1 MILLLPLDRRMHML
15 VTLACTAFITILF
28 PTSASAAPINLN
40 IKSSLLSRFLKDDD
54 SSGNSTAPSKSRV
67 GLDLSGDYEC
77 LLWGR
82 STQDDGRI
90 PLIQIEGAPLA
101 LAVGVHYNF
110 AKAWY
115 GASKLTTKLQWKNCL
130 SGRSENLFPSVLDFS
145 ADLSVNPPVNHAG
158 KIGMR
163 WKNDES
169 VSIRLDQSGSAL
181 LEIQAPVHKRLL
193 LVSKSNFNRFD
204 GTSSLGHFNTRIPI
218 RKDWLPDIKLGTS
231 GILSSRNEIGV
242 GRVGLRLMWSRSLG
256 IFGFDNG
263 YERETRIH
271 LEVST
276 IDRLGQLCTSLK
288 VETTMEEPKE
298 SLHVTFIHES
308 IRSG

>member
-1 MILLLPLDRRMHML
+1 MLMHKF
-15 VTLACTAFITILF
+15 VTLACTALIITLF
-28 PTSASAAPINLN
+28 LTLASAAPINLN
-40 IKSSLLSRFLKDDD
+40 IKSSLLSRFLKNDDA
-54 SSGNSTAPSKSRV
+54 SGNSTAPSKSRV

-82 STQDDGRI
+82 STQSDGRI
-90 PLIQIEGAPLA
+90 PLMQSVEAPLA

-115 GASKLTTKLQWKNCL
+115 GASMVTTRLQWENDR
-130 SGRSENLFPSVLDFS
+130 SGRSACFFPSVLDFS
-145 ADLSVNPPVNHAG
+145 AEQSLSGPDVHSG

-169 VSIRLDQSGSAL
+169 VSIRLDQSGKAL
-181 LEIQAPVHKRLL
+181 LQIQAPLHKRLL
-193 LVSKSNFNRFD
+193 LVSKSSFHRFD
-204 GTSSLGHFNTRIPI
+204 GTSSLGHFNTRIPK
-218 RKDWLPDIKLGTS
+218 RKDWLPDIELGTS
-231 GILSSRNEIGV
+231 GIISSINEIGV

-256 IFGFDNG
+256 IFGFD
-263 YERETRIH
+263 ERETWMK

-276 IDRLGQLCTSLK
+276 IGQVCTSLK

-298 SLHVTFIHES
+298 SLHFSLIHES
-308 IRSG
+308 IRSIKP